1 MKEYRVIK
9 ASEKD
14 AEMIM
19 NQMARDGWVVKQV
32 TYWSYWWIHVLI
44 TFERDKV

>member
-14 AEMIM
+14 AEWIM
-19 NQMARDGWVVKQV
+19 NQMARDGWAVKQV
-32 TYWSYWWIHVLI
+32 TYWSYWWIHILI
-44 TFERDKV
+44 TFERDIA